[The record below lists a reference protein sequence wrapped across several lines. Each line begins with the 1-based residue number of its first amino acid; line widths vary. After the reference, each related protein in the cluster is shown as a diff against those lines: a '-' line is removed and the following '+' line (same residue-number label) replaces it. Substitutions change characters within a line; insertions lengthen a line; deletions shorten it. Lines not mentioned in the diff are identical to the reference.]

1 MATPPSSF
9 ELVAEDGGARR
20 GRLHLRHGTVQTP
33 GFMPVGTYGAVKGLI
48 EAELR
53 ELGADIVLSNAF
65 HLICRP
71 GADVVKRLGGLHRF
85 MGWDGPILTDSGGFQ
100 VFSLSGRR
108 KVDDDGVTFR
118 NPLNGDAVRM
128 TPESTIGAQID
139 LGVDVAM
146 VLDECP
152 ALPASRRALEE
163 SLGRT
168 HAWAARARAVPLD
181 LETGPAVFGIVQ
193 GGLDEE
199 LRGRSIEALTALE
212 FDGYAIGGLSVGET
226 SEDMYR
232 MVRFAAPRLPARKT
246 RYLMGVGYPEDI
258 IEAVAAGVDLF
269 DCVLPTR
276 NARNGNLFTSRGRL
290 VIKHS
295 AWREDDGPVDE
306 DCGCTAC
313 SRYSRAYMRH
323 LFLTGE
329 MLGRRLY
336 TIHNLFQYQR
346 LMRRIRAS
354 IEAGT
359 FAELLAWAR
368 TRDDRGRAPSA
379 MRWPDAPPMPHPAGT

>member
-9 ELVAEDGGARR
+9 ELLAQDGDARR
-20 GRLHLRHGTVQTP
+20 GQIHLRHGTVQTP
-33 GFMPVGTYGAVKGLI
+33 GFMPVGTYGAVKGLMEPEI
-48 EAELR
+48 R
-53 ELGADIVLSNAF
+53 DLGSDIILSNTF
-65 HLICRP
+65 HLVCRP
-71 GADVVKRLGGLHRF
+71 GAEYIKRRGGLHKF

-100 VFSLSGRR
+100 VFSLRHRR
-108 KVDDDGVTFR
+108 KMDADGVTFR
-118 NPLNGDAVRM
+118 NPLNGDPIRM
-128 TPESTIGAQID
+128 TPESTIQAQID
-139 LGVDVAM
+139 FGVDVAM
-146 VLDECP
+146 VLDDCP
-152 ALPASRRALEE
+152 ALPATRRELDA
-163 SLGRT
+163 SLDRT
-168 HAWAARARAVPLD
+168 HRWAERARLVPRD
-181 LETGPAVFGIVQ
+181 PETGPALFGIVQ
-193 GGLDEE
+193 GGLDED
-199 LRGRSIEALTALE
+199 LRGRSVEALTALD
-212 FDGYAIGGLSVGET
+212 FDGYALGGLSVGEA

-295 AWREDDGPVDE
+295 AWREDDRPVDE
-306 DCGCTAC
+306 DCECAAC
-313 SRYSRAYMRH
+313 ARYSRAYMRH

-336 TIHNLFQYQR
+336 TVHNLFHYQR

-359 FAELLAWAR
+359 FHELLTWAR
-368 TRDDRGRAPSA
+368 TRDDRGRPPSA
-379 MRWPDAPPMPHPAGT
+379 QRWPDAPPMPVPAGT